1 MITGGSFATWSV
13 TPAKVSL
20 LSFQRNWEIG
30 MLSSV
35 IITYQ
40 RDGSQVREKGIPRL

>member
-1 MITGGSFATWSV
+1 MTGGSFATWNV
-13 TPAKVSL
+13 APAKVSL

-30 MLSSV
+30 MISSV

-40 RDGSQVREKGIPRL
+40 RDGSQVLEKDIPRL